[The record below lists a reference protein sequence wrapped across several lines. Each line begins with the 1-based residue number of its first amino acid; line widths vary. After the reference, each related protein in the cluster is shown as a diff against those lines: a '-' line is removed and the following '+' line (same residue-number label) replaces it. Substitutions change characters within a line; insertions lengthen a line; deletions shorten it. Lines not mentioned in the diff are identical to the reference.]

1 LNEYKKEFASQRWRS
16 NQKSNKMK
24 TIFALLV
31 ISSTFSSAF
40 GKAVDDRHL
49 FLHGRVY
56 EVNPWSEE
64 IEGGAKAVQVVVYQ
78 NSEMYV
84 AFYTDKSGV
93 YEFNLPIG
101 FVYEIRYGGQSLVN
115 KIVKVDTRE
124 LPSRKGGNDLRM
136 DMGLFKPI
144 EGADFSLLN
153 EPFVVV
159 DYDKEESRLVPDL
172 AYTDD
177 KAYELDKIFR
187 KIRKAK
193 LK

>member
-1 LNEYKKEFASQRWRS
+1 L
-16 NQKSNKMK
+16 NQKSNNMK
-24 TIFALLV
+24 SLFALLLL
-31 ISSTFSSAF
+31 SFTLTSAF

-49 FLHGRVY
+49 LLHGRVF

-64 IEGGAKAVQVVVYQ
+64 IEGGAKAVQVVIYQ
-78 NSEMYV
+78 DSEIYV

-101 FVYEIRYGGQSLVN
+101 FVYEIRYGGQTFVN
-115 KIVKVDTRE
+115 KIVKIDTRE
-124 LPSRKGGNDLRM
+124 LPARKSGNDLKM

-159 DYDKEESRLVPDL
+159 DYDKEVSRLVPDL

-187 KIRKAK
+187 KIKK
-193 LK
+193 SKTK